1 MNKSEALIRLVD
13 DDASLL
19 FSTQIYLQTMGWKV
33 VAYDSPGKF
42 LRSDDLDVPGC
53 LVLDFRMPNFTGLEV
68 QQIMIERGYKHFP
81 IIFLS
86 GHGDIE
92 MAVNAMSKGAVT
104 FLEKPADPERLNAE
118 VEKAVELGF
127 SRSRRAKERLE
138 LKRRYSHLTAREKE
152 VLHLVV
158 DGLTNKE
165 IGDKLGLSLAT
176 VKMHRGHAAEKLE
189 LSSVAEITRALILIQ
204 EEDHQ
209 DA

>member
-92 MAVNAMSKGAVT
+92 MAVNAMAKGAVT

-152 VLHLVV
+152 VLHL
-158 DGLTNKE
+158 E

-204 EEDHQ
+204 EEDQQ

>member
-53 LVLDFRMPNFTGLEV
+53 LVLDFRMPNFTGQED

-81 IIFLS
+81 I
-86 GHGDIE
+86 E
-92 MAVNAMSKGAVT
+92 MAVNAMAKGAVT

-204 EEDHQ
+204 EEDQQ

>member
-1 MNKSEALIRLVD
+1 MFGLGLSYAELYR
-13 DDASLL
+13 
-19 FSTQIYLQTMGWKV
+19 
-33 VAYDSPGKF
+33 
-42 LRSDDLDVPGC
+42 
-53 LVLDFRMPNFTGLEV
+53 LEV

-92 MAVNAMSKGAVT
+92 MAVNAMAKGAVT
-104 FLEKPADPERLNAE
+104 FLEKSGRPERLNAE

-127 SRSRRAKERLE
+127 SRSRRAKERSE
-138 LKRRYSHLTAREKE
+138 LKRRYNYLTAREKE

-176 VKMHRGHAAEKLE
+176 VKMHRGHASDKLE
-189 LSSVAEITRALILIQ
+189 LSSVAEITRALIFNSGRGSAGCVGEICSVSALRWRL
-204 EEDHQ
+204 
-209 DA
+209 AR